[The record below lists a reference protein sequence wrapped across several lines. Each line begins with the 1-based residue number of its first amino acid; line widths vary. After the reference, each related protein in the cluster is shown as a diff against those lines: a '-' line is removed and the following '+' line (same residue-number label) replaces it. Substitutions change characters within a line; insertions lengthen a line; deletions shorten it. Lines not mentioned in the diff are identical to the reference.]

1 MKTVA
6 LAVLLAASPAFA
18 EPTIELVPT
27 CVAIDTELDQLP
39 EAERPAARLLLVRA
53 LERLDQ
59 LIVETGCQDTITV
72 SHQRDGESLHVRLA
86 NAHARRKLTVSVRDE
101 MLEIYARMGKTLIE
115 ASAPAPAPPAAAL
128 DPIEDY
134 TAAAPAIETPA
145 VTAFEAEPP
154 AQLKPGTWYAQ
165 FGLGVHD
172 SEGGK
177 GFAFGYRYGHRY
189 KLDLGMSITGS
200 DASMTTALRG
210 QVLKHKTPD
219 ARTSVY
225 YGMGLSY
232 ASTEMT
238 MSDSSGARI
247 ESTVGVEL
255 GRSRSSRFYLESNLS
270 VPLYDVAGNYPVA
283 FVASFGVGL

>member
-27 CVAIDTELDQLP
+27 CVVIDAELDQLP

-86 NAHARRKLTVSVRDE
+86 NSHARRKLRVSVREE
-101 MLEIYARMGKTLIE
+101 MLEVYGRMGKALIE
-115 ASAPAPAPPAAAL
+115 ASAPAPEVASS
-128 DPIEDY
+128 PIEDY
-134 TAAAPAIETPA
+134 SAAPEIETPA
-145 VTAFEAEPP
+145 VTAYVAEEP
-154 AQLKPGTWYAQ
+154 APLDAGTWYAQ
-165 FGLGVHD
+165 LGIGAHNGD
-172 SEGGK
+172 NGTNL
-177 GFAFGYRYGHRY
+177 AFGYRYGHRY

-200 DASMTTALRG
+200 DASTTFAFRG
-210 QVLKHKTPD
+210 QVLKHRSPD
-219 ARTSVY
+219 APTSAY

-232 ASTEMT
+232 ASTEVT
-238 MSDSSGARI
+238 MGDSGSGTRL
-247 ESTVGVEL
+247 ESTVGIEL
-255 GRSRSSRFYLESNLS
+255 GRTRSRRFYLESNLAIPFYEVGNH
-270 VPLYDVAGNYPVA
+270 VPLAL
-283 FVASFGVGL
+283 VASFGAGF